1 MKTPL
6 KLIKKLPIRKRRG
19 VMWTLAS
26 AHGALYYGDGE
37 KFLRRFDLGSLEET
51 WKVSAGRVWV
61 VCAFEDVVF
70 VTTRDGTDR
79 GIHPRDGSEIW
90 RQDLGLNWRVWRDHV
105 LVGRGSRIE
114 VLDIRTG
121 RQVDEVDVGREA
133 SLRGVFGDLLILSR
147 FMNRDGTGGGDPIS
161 CFDLGERRPVWER
174 NLLADV
180 KAEYGVET
188 RIPAIGFVLGTEE
201 RFVATYGGH
210 TFGVSL
216 DDGRILWCSPEDSL
230 YAWPEVHG
238 GRVFM
243 LSSERKDFFVTHF
256 VALDEATG
264 ETIYDVP
271 MTNHSPPLV
280 KKLGRAQEPLVL
292 EGHLAYATEA
302 GLLVTFRESDGQ
314 PVWHYRHRDSL
325 YSGLVA
331 ASRAFVPS
339 ADGNILVF
347 EEGGVST

>member
-1 MKTPL
+1 
-6 KLIKKLPIRKRRG
+6 
-19 VMWTLAS
+19 
-26 AHGALYYGDGE
+26 
-37 KFLRRFDLGSLEET
+37 
-51 WKVSAGRVWV
+51 
-61 VCAFEDVVF
+61 
-70 VTTRDGTDR
+70 
-79 GIHPRDGSEIW
+79 
-90 RQDLGLNWRVWRDHV
+90 
-105 LVGRGSRIE
+105 
-114 VLDIRTG
+114 
-121 RQVDEVDVGREA
+121 
-133 SLRGVFGDLLILSR
+133 
-147 FMNRDGTGGGDPIS
+147 
-161 CFDLGERRPVWER
+161 
-174 NLLADV
+174 
-180 KAEYGVET
+180 
-188 RIPAIGFVLGTEE
+188 
-201 RFVATYGGH
+201 
-210 TFGVSL
+210 
-216 DDGRILWCSPEDSL
+216 
-230 YAWPEVHG
+230 
-238 GRVFM
+238 
-243 LSSERKDFFVTHF
+243 